1 MTPAQIRRITDR
13 RERDCGNRGR
23 SIGANEAL
31 ILTVL
36 QPLDALSVADVALRL
51 EKAELG
57 RSIDDGSIYLA
68 LYRMSQRGFVSV
80 VKRSVISADGR
91 RRKIGFYAIME
102 AGQKAVS
109 QSEADSRAVIRI
121 QEIGGK

>member
-1 MTPAQIRRITDR
+1 V
-13 RERDCGNRGR
+13 GR
-23 SIGANEAL
+23 SIGGNEAL

-36 QPLDALSVADVALRL
+36 LSLEALSVADVALCL

-68 LYRMSQRGFVSV
+68 LHRMSQRGLVSV

-91 RRKIGFYAIME
+91 PREIGFYAITE
-102 AGQKAVS
+102 AGQKALS
-109 QSEADSRAVIRI
+109 RYDADSSAVVRLREIRAC
-121 QEIGGK
+121 

>member
-1 MTPAQIRRITDR
+1 MTPAQIRKIADRI
-13 RERDCGNRGR
+13 EPDCNRGR

-36 QPLDALSVADVALRL
+36 QSLDALSVADVALRL
-51 EKAELG
+51 EKAEILV

-68 LYRMSQRGFVSV
+68 LYRMSQRGLVSV

-91 RRKIGFYAIME
+91 RREIGFYAITE

-109 QSEADSRAVIRI
+109 QFEADSRAVIRL
-121 QEIGGK
+121 QEIRA

>member
-1 MTPAQIRRITDR
+1 M
-13 RERDCGNRGR
+13 GR

-36 QPLDALSVADVALRL
+36 QSLDALSVADVALRL

-68 LYRMSQRGFVSV
+68 LHRMSQRGLVSV

-91 RRKIGFYAIME
+91 RREIGFYAITE

-109 QSEADSRAVIRI
+109 QFEADSRAVIRL
-121 QEIGGK
+121 QEIRA

>member
-1 MTPAQIRRITDR
+1 M
-13 RERDCGNRGR
+13 GR
-23 SIGANEAL
+23 SIGPNEAL

-36 QPLDALSVADVALRL
+36 QSLDALSVADVALRL
-51 EKAELG
+51 EEAELD

-68 LYRMSQRGFVSV
+68 LYRMSQRGLVSV

-91 RRKIGFYAIME
+91 SREVGFYAITE

-109 QSEADSRAVIRI
+109 QFIAESRAVIRLR
-121 QEIGGK
+121 EIRA